1 MDPKKIEEQDLSAAR
16 SSFWLRLLEELHRP
30 RITLMLIAVAAIFL
44 LPRLWM
50 LGQVRQMEATS
61 PLAPRVIPTFELG
74 LTRDSEPAAPLREL
88 VLPSGT
94 ERVALLIEPGDE
106 HRSYLVQ
113 LQDAGGKVLW
123 REDGLER
130 GAVGFLLL
138 GIPGEMLQVGN
149 YRLLLEGRSDDGR
162 TEPIGN
168 SHFRVKRPGV
178 R

>member
-1 MDPKKIEEQDLSAAR
+1 M
-16 SSFWLRLLEELHRP
+16 WLRLLEELHRP
-30 RITLMLIAVAAIFL
+30 RVTLLLVAVAAIFL

-50 LGQVRQMEATS
+50 LGQANPPPAPS
-61 PLAPRVIPTFELG
+61 PFSPRVIPTFELG
-74 LTRDSEPAAPLREL
+74 LTRDTEPAAPLREL
-88 VLPSGT
+88 FLPSGT

-123 REDGLER
+123 RADGLER
-130 GAVGFLLL
+130 GTVGFLLL

-149 YRLLLEGRSDDGR
+149 YRLLLEGRGDDGR

-178 R
+178 P